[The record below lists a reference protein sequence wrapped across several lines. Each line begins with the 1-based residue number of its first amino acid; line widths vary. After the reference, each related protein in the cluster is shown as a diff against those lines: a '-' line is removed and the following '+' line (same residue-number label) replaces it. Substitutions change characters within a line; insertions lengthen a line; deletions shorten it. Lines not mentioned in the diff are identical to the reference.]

1 MYIGGC
7 LAMSQNKTRWVP
19 DTYIIIFFVVLFA
32 ALLTWTVPVG
42 KFETHEIKY
51 TMGSTEKTRNVL
63 IPESFKYE
71 LNKDGKPVV
80 KGIKLFEPYGG
91 TGILNYAF
99 EGLVSG
105 DKWGSAVGVVAFILI
120 VGGAF
125 GIVLRTGAIENGMK
139 RMIKK
144 TKGMD
149 TLIIPVLFFLFSLGG
164 AVFGMGEE
172 AIPFV
177 FIVVPVVIALGYDS
191 IVAVMITYCATQ
203 VGFATSWMNPFSV
216 AIAQGI
222 SQIPVMSGSGF
233 RMFMWVFF
241 TCLGTLY
248 TWRYALKVRK
258 NPDSSPVHKSDQY
271 FREELAAAEES
282 KVTFGTGDMLVILT
296 VALGVIWTIW
306 GVVENGYYI
315 PEIATQ
321 FFTMGLVAGII
332 GVIFK
337 LNDMKVNDIAVSF
350 KSGASDLLSAALVV
364 GMAKGIILVLGG
376 DSPTNATV
384 LNTILHSA
392 GMMIAG
398 LPPAFCAWCMY
409 LFQAIFNFFV
419 VSGSG
424 QAALTMP
431 LMAPLADITGVTRQV
446 AVLAFQLGDGF
457 TNLIVPTSA
466 VLMASI
472 GAARISWATWAK
484 WQLKFQGVLFLFGSI
499 FVVAAVMVGF
509 N

>member
-1 MYIGGC
+1 M
-7 LAMSQNKTRWVP
+7 AQNRTRWIP

-42 KFETHEIKY
+42 KFETHEITY
-51 TMGSTEKTRNVL
+51 TMGSSEKSRSVL
-63 IPESFKYE
+63 VPESFQYE
-71 LNKDGKPVV
+71 LGKDGKPVMNGV
-80 KGIKLFEPYGG
+80 KLFEPYGE

-125 GIVLRTGAIENGMK
+125 GIVLRTGAIESGMK

-164 AVFGMGEE
+164 AVFSMGEE

-203 VGFATSWMNPFSV
+203 IGFGASWMNPFSV

-222 SQIPVMSGSGF
+222 AQIPVLSGSGF
-233 RMFMWVFF
+233 RIFMWFFF
-241 TCLGTLY
+241 TLLGTLY
-248 TWRYALKVRK
+248 TWRYAVKIRK
-258 NPDSSPVHKSDQY
+258 NPSLSPVRESDNY
-271 FREELAAAEES
+271 FREELEAAGETDER
-282 KVTFGTGDMLVILT
+282 FGLGDILVILT
-296 VALGVIWTIW
+296 IALGMVWTIW
-306 GVVENGYYI
+306 GVVEKGYYI
-315 PEIATQ
+315 PEIASQ
-321 FFTMGLVAGII
+321 FFVMGLVSGII

-337 LNDMKVNDIAVSF
+337 LNGMKVNDIAVSF
-350 KSGASDLLSAALVV
+350 RAGASDLLGAAIVV

-376 DSPTNATV
+376 DSPTEPTV
-384 LNTILHSA
+384 LNTVLHNVGLMISGLSPVISA
-392 GMMIAG
+392 W
-398 LPPAFCAWCMY
+398 LMY
-409 LFQAIFNFFV
+409 LFQSVFNFFV

-431 LMAPLADITGVTRQV
+431 LMAPLADIAGVTRQV

-466 VLMASI
+466 VMMASI
-472 GAARISWATWAK
+472 GAARIDWATWAK
-484 WQLKFQGVLFLFGSI
+484 WQIKFQGILFLCGSL
-499 FVVAAVMVGF
+499 FVIAAVVVGF